1 MLQGI
6 NDETPTHP
14 RFRVEDWYR
23 QHLGRFIYV
32 NKEGDLCNAGC
43 GGSFFS
49 KLNYRGQYV
58 PPSMPGQLP
67 ETGGDT
73 EGDAED
79 GPRSSAVPME
89 SLVCDDLI
97 GEIGGAG
104 ILWPNP
110 SQEPNSGYYTNQ
122 IPDTTDELVSS
133 LFLYAVILSS
143 YIRSWR
149 YAFYDHFLNQI
160 SDLTGQSPA

>member
-97 GEIGGAG
+97 GEIGGQVYCG
-104 ILWPNP
+104 QTPHKNLI
-110 SQEPNSGYYTNQ
+110 Q
-122 IPDTTDELVSS
+122 DTTRIKYPIQRMS
-133 LFLYAVILSS
+133 
-143 YIRSWR
+143 
-149 YAFYDHFLNQI
+149 
-160 SDLTGQSPA
+160 